1 MKCTCMNGI
10 MYYYGADQLSIT
22 SCVCHIIILA
32 ILASMYILQLIGR
45 SESNLRYHVAYYTW
59 VKNIP
64 AIISRNLLVKYCSIL
79 IIFGRNILEKI
90 WLEMMI

>member
-1 MKCTCMNGI
+1 MNGI

-45 SESNLRYHVAYYTW
+45 SESNLRYHVAYYT
-59 VKNIP
+59 
-64 AIISRNLLVKYCSIL
+64 
-79 IIFGRNILEKI
+79 
-90 WLEMMI
+90 